1 MSSNLFNVNERVA
14 FSEIVEPELSWP
26 ATARLVVGAVGAS

>member
-1 MSSNLFNVNERVA
+1 MGSNPFTVDECVG

-26 ATARLVVGAVGAS
+26 ATARLVVGAVGGS